1 LKWILIAPIAAA
13 VIVAI
18 VILSL
23 LHTERHSLS
32 VQAIVE
38 KNGEREVKRVV
49 NQNTGSESLTNV
61 VIDYGSGYKDNLP
74 LLEPR
79 QKVYLSPP
87 EGSWDNVTVTTNEGI
102 HISKSYEAPVGLVP
116 PGFSG

>member
-1 LKWILIAPIAAA
+1 MKWMLIALIAAA
-13 VIVAI
+13 VIVTI
-18 VILSL
+18 VILTL
-23 LHTERHSLS
+23 LHSERHSLS

-49 NQNTGSESLTNV
+49 IQNTGSGSLTNV
-61 VIDYGSGYKDNLP
+61 VIDYGSGHKDSLP

-87 EGSWDNVTVTTNEGI
+87 EGSWDNVTVTTDEGI
-102 HISKSYEAPVGLVP
+102 RISKLYGPAVGLVP